1 MEFPLSFPDYLPYIL
16 FLGRSWVC
24 LSLHLI
30 IFYQRAVTSQYIFWK
45 RITKLKFFTASFVS
59 ETNYKAVLFPILIFS
74 SNNEIII
81 REGLSCALMNWQ
93 ADTARFR
100 WPGNAG
106 WKQVAKYWGLPE
118 KVSFE
123 TNAYILPFNIHS
135 KSKPHSKCDRG
146 QHSQFLQR

>member
-16 FLGRSWVC
+16 LLGRSWVC
-24 LSLHLI
+24 LSLHLEF
-30 IFYQRAVTSQYIFWK
+30 FYQVQRAVTSQYIFWK

-59 ETNYKAVLFPILIFS
+59 ETNYKSVCDSQFW
-74 SNNEIII
+74 NEIII
-81 REGLSCALMNWQ
+81 REGLSFPLMNWQ
-93 ADTARFR
+93 EDTARFR

-123 TNAYILPFNIHS
+123 TNAYILPSNIHS
-135 KSKPHSKCDRG
+135 KSKPRSQCDRG
-146 QHSQFLQR
+146 QHSQFLFR